1 LGLLL
6 ASLSGSGWVSSVVVY
21 QAVGE
26 YGETYSKLYRSWYD
40 LQGVLLA
47 DEWLANEYNNGSVT
61 IVELEIL

>member
-1 LGLLL
+1 ME
-6 ASLSGSGWVSSVVVY
+6 VVY

-47 DEWLANEYNNGSVT
+47 DSWLAKEYNNGSVT
-61 IVELEIL
+61 IVEIEVL

>member
-1 LGLLL
+1 MVGFTYRFWRIL
-6 ASLSGSGWVSSVVVY
+6 VEVVY

-47 DEWLANEYNNGSVT
+47 DEWLAKEYNNGSVT
-61 IVELEIL
+61 IVEIEVL